1 MSEDLSPETI
11 EQVDSAIV
19 EASRPLIVCDADGV
33 LVEFMPAFEAYL
45 ESRDRYFDWT
55 SFRLVGNVRRRTDDE
70 PVEAGE
76 VRAIL
81 DDFYR
86 ERVEDLEPLPGAAS
100 ALRALS
106 GRARIVVLS
115 NIPPHAREGRARC
128 LRRHG
133 MDYPVITN
141 AGGKGPAVRRLS
153 ARTDAPTVFIDDIPR
168 NHTSV
173 ARAAN
178 RVIRIHFVADRR
190 LSELFGPSED
200 SHHRAADWAEARA
213 IVERR
218 LADRGFR

>member
-1 MSEDLSPETI
+1 MSEDPSPETVAQI
-11 EQVDSAIV
+11 DSAVV

-33 LVEFMPAFEAYL
+33 LVEFMTAFEAYL
-45 ESRDRYFDWT
+45 ESRERYFDWT
-55 SFRLVGNVRRRTDDE
+55 SFRLVGNVRRRADDE
-70 PVEAGE
+70 PIEADE
-76 VRAIL
+76 IRTIL
-81 DDFYR
+81 DDFYG
-86 ERVEDLEPLPGAAS
+86 EKVEDLEPLPGAAA

-115 NIPPHAREGRARC
+115 NIPTHAREGRARC

-173 ARAAN
+173 ARAAD
-178 RVIRIHFVADRR
+178 RVVRIHFVADRR
-190 LSELFGPSED
+190 LAELFGPSED
-200 SHHRAADWAEARA
+200 SHHRAADWTEARA
-213 IVERR
+213 IVERC